1 MEKYKGFVAINVT
14 VGDTLN
20 VYNQLKKRP
29 EVTLIYLVAGMY
41 DIIMMVETATSEAL
55 ADFIIQEVQKTK
67 GVTKTMTCM
76 ALRGE

>member
-1 MEKYKGFVAINVT
+1 MEKYRGFVAVNVS

-29 EVTLIYLVAGMY
+29 EVVLIYLVSGMY
-41 DIIMMVETATSEAL
+41 DIIMMVETATSEAM

-67 GVTKTMTCM
+67 GVTKTLTCM